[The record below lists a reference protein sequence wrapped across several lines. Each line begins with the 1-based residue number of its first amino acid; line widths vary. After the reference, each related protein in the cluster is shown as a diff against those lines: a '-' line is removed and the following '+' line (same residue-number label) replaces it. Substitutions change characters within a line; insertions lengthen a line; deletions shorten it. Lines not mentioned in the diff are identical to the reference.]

1 MEKELTTL
9 SSKGQLVVP
18 KAFRQKLGLK
28 PGDFLGMVLIDDIIA
43 IKKVEMPEEK
53 IEKKLKKAEDDREF
67 VFEEMLYP
75 AKK

>member
-18 KAFRQKLGLK
+18 KLFRQKLGLK
-28 PGDFLGMVLIDDIIA
+28 AGEFLGMVLIDDIIA
-43 IKKVEMPEEK
+43 IKKVDMPEER

-75 AKK
+75 EKK